1 MQLDVLE
8 KMFYLNVNEDHAF
21 PGHCHFDGYEANIML
36 SGSLEITCGEI
47 TIHLRAGELAV
58 WDAKMFHRNRVTSG
72 HQAEFI
78 SLHLSVKDE
87 LPENFLGFYKMS
99 QDNQSLCRIL
109 QSEMRKDYWDVSR
122 AASCIMEAI
131 LIRVEDDAHNP
142 YVSSS
147 VASLIYKDAVDYMN
161 ANIDKQL
168 CLSDIS
174 HNCKVCVTSLK
185 NAFAEYAGKGVM
197 EYFFVLRMER
207 ARKLLLNGVNSKQV
221 CNIMGFSS
229 PSYFSQCFRREYGCS
244 VREYLK
250 E

>member
-1 MQLDVLE
+1 MQLGVLE
-8 KMFYLNVNEDHAF
+8 KMFYLNVTDSHAF

-36 SGSLEITCGEI
+36 SGSLEITCSET
-47 TIHLRAGELAV
+47 TIHLRAGELTV
-58 WDAKMFHRNRVTSG
+58 WDAKMFHRNRVATG

-78 SLHLSVKDE
+78 SLHFSLKDE

-99 QDNQSLCRIL
+99 QDNQSLCKVLR
-109 QSEMRKDYWDVSR
+109 SEMHADCEDISR
-122 AASCIMEAI
+122 AASCITEAI

-142 YVSSS
+142 YLSSS
-147 VASLIYKDAVDYMN
+147 AASLVYKDAVDYMN

-168 CLSDIS
+168 CLLDIS
-174 HNCKVCVTSLK
+174 RNCEVCVTTLK
-185 NAFAEYAGKGVM
+185 NAFAKYAGKGVM
-197 EYFFVLRMER
+197 EYFFGLRMER
-207 ARKLLLNGVNSKQV
+207 ARKLLLSGVNSKQI
-221 CNIMGFSS
+221 CDIMGFSS